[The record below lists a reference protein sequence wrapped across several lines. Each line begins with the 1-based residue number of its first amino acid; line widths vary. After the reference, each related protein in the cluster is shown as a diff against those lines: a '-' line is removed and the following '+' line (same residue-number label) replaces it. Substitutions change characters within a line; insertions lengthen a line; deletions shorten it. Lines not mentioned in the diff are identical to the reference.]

1 VETPSTRGAKPAL
14 LVALMIGAGIAA
26 APASADP
33 QDLVPYCS
41 GDQSPMDSNCRSAP
55 SQIATHEG
63 SGLSPDLPSGLTP
76 DTVPV
81 I

>member
-1 VETPSTRGAKPAL
+1 MKIL
-14 LVALMIGAGIAA
+14 LVALMIGAGVAA
-26 APASADP
+26 APAGADP

-41 GDQSPMDSNCRSAP
+41 GDQTPMDSNCRSAP

-76 DTVPV
+76 DDEPA